1 MLSKIKFIGGQ
12 IKVET
17 KKCKD
22 CGKSIDIKSDYDTCD
37 SCRNKDIENKRNL
50 LVTTIFGIITVVGAY
65 KFLKKKEVINFLVS
79 TILEAKLAFL
89 FNFYYN
95 RNEVKI
101 WIILLDLNILK
112 KLNNL

>member
-1 MLSKIKFIGGQ
+1 MLSKIKFTGGQ

-50 LVTTIFGIITVVGAY
+50 LKFAILGIIAAINAY
-65 KFLKKKEVINFLVS
+65 KFFKKREGQ
-79 TILEAKLAFL
+79 
-89 FNFYYN
+89 
-95 RNEVKI
+95 
-101 WIILLDLNILK
+101 
-112 KLNNL
+112 